1 MILRLAVTAVLGAL
15 CAMVLKRR
23 EPELAFLLSIAAGV
37 LLLGMAV
44 SALSEVRA
52 CIDLLAQAAELSDEV
67 LSPLLKTV
75 GIAILARISAELCRD
90 AGEGGLGVFAELAGS
105 AAAIVAAAPL
115 LRGVLTAVT
124 QLL

>member
-1 MILRLAVTAVLGAL
+1 M
-15 CAMVLKRR
+15 
-23 EPELAFLLSIAAGV
+23 
-37 LLLGMAV
+37 
-44 SALSEVRA
+44 
-52 CIDLLAQAAELSDEV
+52 
-67 LSPLLKTV
+67 KTV